1 MLLIRKVKKKNIFN
15 HMQSI
20 YVSPAFI
27 IDQSHHL
34 ENSAIHQSQN
44 IGMWHPWKQ
53 KKKHQNHVEETLVLR
68 ASKDQQNS

>member
-1 MLLIRKVKKKNIFN
+1 
-15 HMQSI
+15 MQSI
-20 YVSPAFI
+20 YVSPVFI

-53 KKKHQNHVEETLVLR
+53 KKKKHQNHVEETLVLR
-68 ASKDQQNS
+68 ASKDQQNSLKTIRKDFDVIH